1 MYDNNLVFISAIS
14 LILASYINYFL
25 VMFLKT
31 K

>member
-14 LILASYINYFL
+14 LILSSYINYFL